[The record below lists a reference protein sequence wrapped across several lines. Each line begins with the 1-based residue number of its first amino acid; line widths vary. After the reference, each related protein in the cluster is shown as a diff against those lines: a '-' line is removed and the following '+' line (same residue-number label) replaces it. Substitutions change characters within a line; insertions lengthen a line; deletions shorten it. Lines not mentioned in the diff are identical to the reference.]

1 MDGVV
6 STKIYLEPFNNN
18 SVYGKLVIKAK
29 VKKKISELNY
39 DVGLPSVNISRSQE
53 AKEIES
59 FDLWA
64 LFTDAC
70 FFFLLFLVSVGK
82 Y

>member
-29 VKKKISELNY
+29 VKKK
-39 DVGLPSVNISRSQE
+39 SVN
-53 AKEIES
+53 
-59 FDLWA
+59 
-64 LFTDAC
+64 
-70 FFFLLFLVSVGK
+70 
-82 Y
+82 